1 MRIDFTTL
9 KRYNITREYFSLHIW
24 FFFKKAQVLSL
35 KSINTVTRPV
45 SDKQIYSRHPL
56 SPMPVISNFFF
67 DPFSISSN
75 CPYNYIRYLE
85 LHYLEL
91 SLCRTNVSVL
101 SALLSRY
108 LKLFHLDIR
117 FLKKIIKKLW
127 DLIEC
132 LSFCLHL

>member
-75 CPYNYIRYLE
+75 FPYNYIRYLE
-85 LHYLEL
+85 PRYLEL
-91 SLCRTNVSVL
+91 SLCRINILVPLAL
-101 SALLSRY
+101 SSRY
-108 LKLFHLDIR
+108 LKLCHLDVQ
-117 FLKKIIKKLW
+117 FLKKIVRKLW
-127 DLIEC
+127 DSIEF
-132 LSFCLHL
+132 LSFCVHL